1 MWCALIRGIIQT
13 ISSLVEAAYDT
24 VEVPEDA
31 TDDQPET
38 YCLSPLYSSLMAKIL
53 EATQR

>member
-13 ISSLVEAAYDT
+13 ISSLAEATHDT